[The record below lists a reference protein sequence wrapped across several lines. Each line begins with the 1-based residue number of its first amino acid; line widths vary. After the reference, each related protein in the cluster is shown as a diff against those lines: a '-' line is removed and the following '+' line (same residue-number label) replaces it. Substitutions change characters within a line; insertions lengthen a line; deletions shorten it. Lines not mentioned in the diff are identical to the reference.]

1 MIKQFI
7 NVQNKWDILI
17 WYGVDLDDYLEVYD
31 TLVQFGCS
39 IPDAEYSAEVVSSF
53 KNTGLTFSDTDSR
66 VSFVCVSST
75 TSYSQMVDTI
85 MHEIKHLQSHI
96 CEYYDVEENSEDAA
110 YLVGYLAKRV
120 YKFLQKIL
128 I

>member
-1 MIKQFI
+1 MIKQYI

-17 WYGVDLDDYLEVYD
+17 WYGVGKDDYEDVYSV
-31 TLVQFGCS
+31 LVQLDCP
-39 IPDAEYSAEVVSSF
+39 IPDAEYSANVVSSF

-75 TSYSQMVDTI
+75 TSYSQMADTI
-85 MHEIKHLQSHI
+85 MHEIKHVQSHI
-96 CEYYDVEENSEDAA
+96 CEYYDVEEDSEDAA
-110 YLVGYLAKRV
+110 YLVGYLARQV
-120 YKFLQKIL
+120 YKFLQRIS